1 MIVGLITWE
10 LHLDACHSL
19 KEKRHILKSLKDRL
33 HQRFNVS
40 AAETDHHDLWQR
52 AELSAAVV
60 STDRHHAEQVLR
72 EADRLV
78 EGADGARIVD
88 SSTVRVNNT
97 DVLTKENAQIPDYS
111 EKTAIRLEAYMIPA
125 SSSTT
130 ATPPAATA
138 PAMLPTENC

>member
-10 LHLDACHSL
+10 LHLAACHSL
-19 KEKRHILKSLKDRL
+19 KEKRQIVKSLKDRL

-60 STDRHHAEQVLR
+60 TTDRHHAERVLR

-78 EGADGARIVD
+78 EAMDGARIVD
-88 SSTVRVNNT
+88 SSTSY
-97 DVLTKENAQIPDYS
+97 L
-111 EKTAIRLEAYMIPA
+111 
-125 SSSTT
+125 
-130 ATPPAATA
+130 
-138 PAMLPTENC
+138 